1 METTIKYNIFEID
14 ENLSMGENGF
24 LYYKDFMEKNA
35 YNRIILSTIL
45 NLHKKGYAEVDTNKK
60 NIIEFIICFIIFF
73 ANYYIL
79 KSLNLLVPNVLL
91 FVAIETI
98 IILIYAIKNYINFM
112 KIDILSNKAIST
124 QQNLQ
129 SLANFLKDYSLIENR
144 KSIEIH
150 LWDIY
155 LILSVLLNINKTIT
169 KELKFEI
176 SDNNKNKK
184 KEKQFDFY
192 ENKYF
197 YINDKNEKIYID

>member
-1 METTIKYNIFEID
+1 M
-14 ENLSMGENGF
+14 NLSKP
-24 LYYKDFMEKNA
+24 KDELNNLKESLINSDIMKYGAKNEL
-35 YNRIILSTIL
+35 RKI
-45 NLHKKGYAEVDTNKK
+45 
-60 NIIEFIICFIIFF
+60 IIEFIICFIIFF
-73 ANYYIL
+73 VNYYIL
-79 KSLNLLVPNVLL
+79 KSLNLLVPDILL
-91 FVAIETI
+91 LVAIETI

-169 KELKFEI
+169 K
-176 SDNNKNKK
+176 S
-184 KEKQFDFY
+184 
-192 ENKYF
+192 
-197 YINDKNEKIYID
+197 